1 VFWPRIPRDG
11 VLLMVGVD
19 TPRTPPTWPQRRF
32 PFDVRRMAPEDR
44 WEGQPSPRLQLR
56 GQNGSV
62 GRHRVWV
69 MVIFGNRH
77 PTSAELAAAQAEL
90 GRVRLPV
97 TSPG

>member
-1 VFWPRIPRDG
+1 
-11 VLLMVGVD
+11 MVGAD
-19 TPRTPPTWPQRRF
+19 TPRTPPTWPRRRF
-32 PFDVRRMAPEDR
+32 PFDVFKMTPEDR
-44 WEGQPSPRLQLR
+44 WEGQPSLRLQLR
-56 GQNGSV
+56 GESGSV

-77 PTSAELAAAQAEL
+77 PTAAELAAAQAEL